1 MRYLIITFLLIAT
14 ISCNT
19 KKEETLVEEI
29 KKTKKMET
37 KKIQVIGNKF
47 KVNFGEYSF
56 QLHFENETQMT
67 WKALTD
73 KGFGD
78 QETVNITKVE
88 IRPNVYMI
96 YWKEKSGTTVTHVE
110 DFENGIVYT
119 NITAPDHSF
128 LNLKGTLTKIEE

>member
-1 MRYLIITFLLIAT
+1 MRYLIIALFLS
-14 ISCNT
+14 ISMACNT
-19 KKEETLVEEI
+19 D
-29 KKTKKMET
+29 KTKNSNLKNQEKMT
-37 KKIQVIGNKF
+37 SKKIQVIGNKF
-47 KVNFGEYSF
+47 KVNFGDYSF
-56 QLHFENETQMT
+56 QLHFESETQMT

-78 QETVNITKVE
+78 YETVNITKVE

-110 DFENGIVYT
+110 DFENGVVYT

>member
-1 MRYLIITFLLIAT
+1 MKA
-14 ISCNT
+14 
-19 KKEETLVEEI
+19 
-29 KKTKKMET
+29 
-37 KKIQVIGNKF
+37 KKIQIIGKKF
-47 KVNFGEYSF
+47 KVNFGAYSF
-56 QLHFENETQMT
+56 QLHFRSESKMT

-78 QETVNITKVE
+78 QETVAIKKVE

-119 NITAPDHSF
+119 NITSPDLSF
-128 LNLKGTLTKIEE
+128 LNLKGTLTEIKA